1 MALDLSLN
9 RVYWEYIQNKHWM
22 RPDKYRNS
30 NSVPCIGVR
39 ATDNPYFR
47 RGKSFKQDLESLIE
61 QFHKRYSKK
70 YKYVLTLSG
79 GIDSEVT
86 AEAFYQMGIPFRA
99 VSQRLLGGINDH
111 DLKWAYDWLETRK
124 VDHET
129 IELPEEQFLQET
141 IPQGVKL
148 GQFTH
153 SYSQIAHTN
162 MFNHVS
168 DNEILIF
175 SGHNPD
181 FHSKIGIG
189 WWEDS
194 PNLVKYAKNA
204 NKKFF
209 TFTSLEPIFCHYAK
223 NFDSKQPGDKD
234 NRFLYAAYPTLKPRL
249 KLTGWEH
256 GFEYIGRATDVIRDH
271 SNMSYQSFITW
282 DYFTSLY
289 FRKEFY
295 KNYHEEKRAIK
306 L

>member
-1 MALDLSLN
+1 
-9 RVYWEYIQNKHWM
+9 M
-22 RPDKYRNS
+22 RPDKYKNS
-30 NSVPCIGVR
+30 NNVPCIGVR

-61 QFHKRYSKK
+61 QFHKRYGKK
-70 YKYVLTLSG
+70 YDYVLTLSV
-79 GIDSEVT
+79 GIDPEVT
-86 AEAFYQMGIPFRA
+86 AEAFYQMGIPFRTL
-99 VSQRLLGGINDH
+99 SQRLLGGINDH
-111 DLKWAYDWLETRK
+111 DLKWANDWLKTRK
-124 VDHET
+124 VDHDVV
-129 IELPEEQFLQET
+129 ELSEEQLLEET
-141 IPQGVKL
+141 IPHGVKL

-162 MFNHVS
+162 MFNHVG

-204 NKKFF
+204 NKNFF
-209 TFTSLEPIFCHYAK
+209 TFTSLEPIFCHYAQ
-223 NFDSKQPGDKD
+223 NFDAKQPGDKD
-234 NRFLYAAYPTLKPRL
+234 NRFLYAAYPNLPNRV

-256 GFEYIGRATDVIRDH
+256 GFEYIGRATDVIREH
-271 SNMSYQSFITW
+271 AKMSYQSFITW

-289 FRKEFY
+289 IRKEFFKHFY
-295 KNYHEEKRAIK
+295 AEKRAIR

>member
-1 MALDLSLN
+1 
-9 RVYWEYIQNKHWM
+9 M
-22 RPDKYRNS
+22 RPDKYKNS
-30 NSVPCIGVR
+30 NNVPCIGVR
-39 ATDNPYFR
+39 AIDNPYFR

-61 QFHKRYSKK
+61 QFHKRYGKK
-70 YKYVLTLSG
+70 YNYVLTLSG

-86 AEAFYQMGIPFRA
+86 AEAFYQMGIPFRTI
-99 VSQRLLGGINDH
+99 SQRLLGGINDH
-111 DLKWAYDWLETRK
+111 DLKWANDWLKTRK
-124 VDHET
+124 IDHEVV
-129 IELPEEQFLQET
+129 ELSEEQFLEET

-162 MFNHVS
+162 MFNHVG

-204 NKKFF
+204 NKNFF
-209 TFTSLEPIFCHYAK
+209 TFTSLEPIFCHYAQ
-223 NFDSKQPGDKD
+223 NFDAKQPGDKD
-234 NRFLYAAYPTLKPRL
+234 NRFLYAAYPNLPNRV

-256 GFEYIGRATDVIRDH
+256 GFEYIGRATYVIKKKKK
-271 SNMSYQSFITW
+271 MSYQSFITW

-295 KNYHEEKRAIK
+295 KNFNEDKRAIR

>member
-1 MALDLSLN
+1 
-9 RVYWEYIQNKHWM
+9 
-22 RPDKYRNS
+22 
-30 NSVPCIGVR
+30 VR
-39 ATDNPYFR
+39 AIDNPYFR

-61 QFHKRYSKK
+61 QFHKRYGKK
-70 YKYVLTLSG
+70 YNYVLTLSG

-86 AEAFYQMGIPFRA
+86 AEAFYQMGIPFRTI
-99 VSQRLLGGINDH
+99 SQRLLGGINDH
-111 DLKWAYDWLETRK
+111 DLKWANDWLKTRK
-124 VDHET
+124 VDHEVV
-129 IELPEEQFLQET
+129 ELSEERFLEET
-141 IPQGVKL
+141 IPHGVKL

-162 MFNHVS
+162 MFNHVG

-194 PNLVKYAKNA
+194 PNLIKYAKNA
-204 NKKFF
+204 NKNFF
-209 TFTSLEPIFCHYAK
+209 TFTSLEPIFCHYAQ

-234 NRFLYAAYPTLKPRL
+234 NRFLYAAYPNLPNRV

-256 GFEYIGRATDVIRDH
+256 GFEYIGRATDVIREH
-271 SNMSYQSFITW
+271 ANMSYQSFITW

>member
-1 MALDLSLN
+1 
-9 RVYWEYIQNKHWM
+9 M

-39 ATDNPYFR
+39 AIDNPYFR

-61 QFHKRYSKK
+61 QFQKRYGKK
-70 YKYVLTLSG
+70 HKYVLTLSG

-99 VSQRLLGGINDH
+99 ISQRLLGGINDH

-129 IELPEEQFLQET
+129 IELPEEQFLEET
-141 IPQGVKL
+141 IPHGVKL

-168 DNEILIF
+168 DDEILIF

-271 SNMSYQSFITW
+271 ANMSYQSFITW

-295 KNYHEEKRAIK
+295 KNYYEEKRAIK